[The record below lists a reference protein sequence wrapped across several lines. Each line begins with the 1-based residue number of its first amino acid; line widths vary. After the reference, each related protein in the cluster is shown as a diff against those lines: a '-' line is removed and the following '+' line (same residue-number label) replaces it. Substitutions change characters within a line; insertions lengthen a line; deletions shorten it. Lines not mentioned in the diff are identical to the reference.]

1 MTNIFNY
8 KIINFLIILILGL
21 QIFIY
26 FYNQNSLTKNFSQKN
41 ITVENFSSIVLSKS
55 GITKIGSEKLN
66 KIDDNKIFLEGKSYL
81 ENKEYKIYGNN
92 ISINLNKEISS
103 SEEPVKVIN
112 SMGTL
117 NAKGFKNLD
126 YDGYLYG
133 IEVNIK
139 LDYDGKIIF
148 FGEVE
153 FVTNN

>member
-1 MTNIFNY
+1 MISVFN
-8 KIINFLIILILGL
+8 KKTINFFLILILGL
-21 QIFIY
+21 QILIY
-26 FYNQNSLTKNFSQKN
+26 FYNQKTLTKNFSKKN

-55 GITKIGSEKLN
+55 GINKISSEKLN
-66 KIDDNKIFLEGKSYL
+66 KIDDSKIYLEGDSYL

-92 ISINLNKEISS
+92 ILINLDKEISS
-103 SEEPVKVIN
+103 SKDPVKVIN

-117 NAKGFKNLD
+117 KANGFKN
-126 YDGYLYG
+126 
-133 IEVNIK
+133 